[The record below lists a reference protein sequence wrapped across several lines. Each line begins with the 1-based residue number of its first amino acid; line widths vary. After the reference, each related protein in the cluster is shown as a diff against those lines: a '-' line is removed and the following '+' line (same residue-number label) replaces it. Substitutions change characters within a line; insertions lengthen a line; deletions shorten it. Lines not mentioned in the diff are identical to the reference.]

1 MQYKIETL
9 DGYKFHYEADDE
21 SCIDLVHGD
30 NADFTFANEPELL
43 TWVAENIDNI
53 GLFQSIGT
61 DPVITQFMN
70 SGDAI

>member
-21 SCIDLVHGD
+21 SCVDLVHGD
-30 NADFTFANEPELL
+30 NADFSFANEPELL

-53 GLFQSIGT
+53 GLFQSIGI
-61 DPVITQFMN
+61 DQGIADFMN
-70 SGDAI
+70 SGDYI